1 MHGVGERPLLILDRF
16 GEGRVAQIMSD
27 HMWLW
32 SRGFEGGGPQAELLR
47 RISHWL
53 MKEPDL
59 EEEDLRAEVRDG
71 QLAIIRRSLSVVL
84 PEITVTLPSGESR
97 RLTLTEDGPGRAIA
111 TLPAEENGL
120 YRITD
125 GSRTTLAAAGP
136 LNPLELRDPRS
147 TGALAQAVGAA

>member
-1 MHGVGERPLLILDRF
+1 MEGVGKHPLLILDRF

-32 SRGFEGGGPQAELLR
+32 ARGFEGGGPQAELLR

-59 EEEDLRAEVRDG
+59 EEEALRAEVRDG
-71 QLAIIRRSLSVVL
+71 QLTIARRSLSLDL
-84 PEITVTLPSGESR
+84 PEVTVTLPSGEAP
-97 RLTLTEDGPGRAIA
+97 RLKLSEADPGRGTATLT
-111 TLPAEENGL
+111 AEENGL

-125 GSRTTLAAAGP
+125 GTHTQ
-136 LNPLELRDPRS
+136 LEIGRASGRERVC
-147 TGALAQAVGAA
+147 QNV